1 MQHNFTQLLKDK
13 LKHFVVYYTP
23 KWLKP
28 NHISFLRLLLVA
40 LVGWLIIIN
49 RSEFGF
55 AFFVLAALTDAWD
68 GALARQRNQI
78 TTLGKVLDPLADKLL
93 FFTPLIL
100 IGWQY
105 LAVWLIIVLVSLE
118 LFLILLAGFKLI
130 LISKISQKLGAN
142 KWGKT
147 KFIFQAT
154 VVIPLLFLAPK
165 TPDFILI
172 LNLCLGITAFLAFL
186 SIVFHILPCSKIKDF

>member
-1 MQHNFTQLLKDK
+1 M
-13 LKHFVVYYTP
+13 
-23 KWLKP
+23 
-28 NHISFLRLLLVA
+28 LVI
-40 LVGWLIIIN
+40 LVGWLIINN
-49 RSEFGF
+49 RFEL
-55 AFFVLAALTDAWD
+55 AFIFFILAALSDSWD
-68 GALARQRNQI
+68 GVLARGRNQI
-78 TTLGKVLDPLADKLL
+78 TDLGKILDPLADKLL

-147 KFIFQAT
+147 KFVFQSI
-154 VVIPLLFLAPK
+154 VIIPLLFLAPK
-165 TPDFILI
+165 TQDFILI
-172 LNLCLGITAFLAFL
+172 LNICLIIAIFLSFL
-186 SIVFHILPCSKIKDF
+186 SIIFHIIKKK

>member
-1 MQHNFTQLLKDK
+1 MQHNFTRLLKDK

-28 NHISFLRLLLVA
+28 NHISFLRFLLVA
-40 LVGWLIIIN
+40 LVGWLIISN
-49 RSEFGF
+49 RHEFGF

-147 KFIFQAT
+147 KFVFQSI
-154 VVIPLLFLAPK
+154 VIIPLLFLAPK
-165 TPDFILI
+165 TQDFILI
-172 LNLCLGITAFLAFL
+172 LNICLIIAIFLSFL
-186 SIVFHILPCSKIKDF
+186 SIVFHIIKKSSNS